1 MIKGLFDHFLQSVA
15 LQADRKINEL
25 LPPAIAREVAGQM
38 GIAVRSAVQAEVS
51 GQLAEALA
59 PERLQIAMRDLIQEE
74 LRRQTPTHLAVVDT
88 TVRQVVS
95 DLAPAWLEQSAEKH
109 LGDLTETGVKR
120 HLPEALRAH
129 LDMIDQLVK
138 KEVEH
143 VAANCAR
150 QAVDEIVHEMVKDP
164 IQQAIQRIVPEVA
177 ETHIRAEIKRL
188 SPPD

>member
-1 MIKGLFDHFLQSVA
+1 
-15 LQADRKINEL
+15 
-25 LPPAIAREVAGQM
+25 

-74 LRRQTPTHLAVVDT
+74 LRRQTPTHLAVVET
-88 TVRQVVS
+88 TVRQTVS
-95 DLAPAWLEQSAEKH
+95 DLAPACLEQSAEKH
-109 LGDLTETGVKR
+109 LGELAEAGVKR
-120 HLPEALRAH
+120 HLPDALRAH
-129 LDMIDQLVK
+129 LDMIDRLVK
-138 KEVEH
+138 KEVAH
-143 VAANCAR
+143 VAADCAR

-188 SPPD
+188 SLPD